1 MTQFQISHFNKP
13 SPISPWAKQATRYII
28 EAHNIRNA
36 MRKLWDDHR
45 VNLVNGDSIIWQD
58 EAHNFHRLMINQ

>member
-1 MTQFQISHFNKP
+1 MTSYTIDHFQKVNANASKASRFVV
-13 SPISPWAKQATRYII
+13 

-36 MRKLWDDHR
+36 MRRLWDDHR

-58 EAHNFHRLMINQ
+58 GGEYHRRIINQ

>member
-1 MTQFQISHFNKP
+1 MTSYTINHFTKVNANASKA
-13 SPISPWAKQATRYII
+13 SRFVV

-36 MRKLWDDHR
+36 MRKLWEAHG

-58 EAHNFHRLMINQ
+58 GGEYHRRIINQ

>member
-1 MTQFQISHFNKP
+1 MTSYTINHFQKVNADASKASRFV
-13 SPISPWAKQATRYII
+13 I

-45 VNLVNGDSIIWQD
+45 VNLINGDIISWED
-58 EAHNFHRLMINQ
+58 GGRFHRLMISQ

>member
-1 MTQFQISHFNKP
+1 MTSYTINHFTKVNAHASKA
-13 SPISPWAKQATRYII
+13 SRFVV

-36 MRKLWDDHR
+36 MRKLWEAHG

-58 EAHNFHRLMINQ
+58 GGEYHRLMINQ